1 MPIVPVS
8 VWEQISVVVVFAF
21 LMAGLAWLMV
31 KAFSN
36 AVADINSHYA
46 EIIKA
51 SNLQWQQYFDARSE
65 TGKLINTQIV
75 EQLKSLTNAITELSE
90 RHDLHDTMVRN
101 ALDAMADKRKPL
113 AKK

>member
-1 MPIVPVS
+1 MPTVPLS

-31 KAFSN
+31 RAFSN

-65 TGKLINTQIV
+65 TGRLVNNQIV
-75 EQLKSLTNAITELSE
+75 EQLKNLTESIMELSE
-90 RHDLHDTMVRN
+90 RHDGHDTMVRG

-113 AKK
+113 AKN